1 MGNFIYVFSAEGRD
15 KLLSM
20 QYELLKSDDAKSIF
34 VFFNKGRQNFSSCE
48 GIPCAVSD
56 TLTF

>member
-1 MGNFIYVFSAEGRD
+1 MGNFIYVFSADGKD

-20 QYELLKSDDAKSIF
+20 QYELLKSDDARNIF
-34 VFFNKGRQNFSSCE
+34 VFLNKERQDFSCD
-48 GIPCAVSD
+48 GIPCAISD

>member
-1 MGNFIYVFSAEGRD
+1 MGNFINVFRRDGRD

-20 QYELLKSDDAKSIF
+20 QYELLKSDDAKCIF
-34 VFFNKGRQNFSSCE
+34 VFLNKGRQNFSCD
-48 GIPCAVSD
+48 GIPWAVSD

>member
-1 MGNFIYVFSAEGRD
+1 MGNFIYVFSVEGRD

-20 QYELLKSDDAKSIF
+20 QYELLKSDDAKHIF
-34 VFFNKGRQNFSSCE
+34 VFLNKGHQNFSCD
-48 GIPCAVSD
+48 GIQCVISD

>member
-1 MGNFIYVFSAEGRD
+1 MGSFIYVFSAEGRD

-34 VFFNKGRQNFSSCE
+34 VFLNKGRQNFSCD
-48 GIPCAVSD
+48 GIPWAVSD

>member
-1 MGNFIYVFSAEGRD
+1 MGSFLYVFSLDGRD

-20 QYELLKSDDAKSIF
+20 QYELLKSDDAKCIF
-34 VFFNKGRQNFSSCE
+34 VFLNKGRQNFSCD
-48 GIPCAVSD
+48 GIPWAISD

>member
-1 MGNFIYVFSAEGRD
+1 MGNFIYVFSVEGRD

-20 QYELLKSDDAKSIF
+20 QYELLKSDEIKCIF
-34 VFFNKGRQNFSSCE
+34 VFLNKEQQNFSCDS
-48 GIPCAVSD
+48 IPYVVSD